1 MQAAAPGE
9 AVEPVSWLR
18 TVRRGSIATSAVL
31 GFAARGGEVACK
43 FLLQLEIARHLG
55 ADGSGTV
62 FLALSI
68 VSIAATV
75 ARAGL
80 DVSLTMHLA
89 RNTGLAYDGRQEA
102 DGGAWIGS
110 GVLLTAAGSL
120 ALALMLALA
129 APTAARL
136 LFHAP
141 VLAEP
146 LRLMMAGIPGM
157 ALLAVLV
164 GILNGAERPVLGQ
177 MFGGPL
183 WPLLALGFAFFART
197 AAAANA
203 ALAAAMLL
211 AALIGFLLLA
221 AQGQLAHCR
230 FSVAAATT
238 LLRTG
243 WSFFVIDGVQVTL
256 ISLPTLILGAFRTPA
271 EVGVFSLASRISLVL
286 TVVLIV
292 MAGIG
297 APKVAIA
304 HAHGDASRMQSVTGH
319 LLALA
324 LLAAAPAFM
333 LLLGVPGLLLSLFGP
348 GFAGG
353 GDVLRVLALG
363 QFAGIL
369 FCGGP
374 TALEMTGHGP
384 VLRRLNVLALIL
396 CVALCL
402 VLTPV
407 WGGTGTAW
415 ATSLTLFAY
424 YGAAAWKA
432 RRLLGVD
439 CTPLCLLPSRA
450 GR

>member
-1 MQAAAPGE
+1 MQPSPSGKAVAPAPWRQGVGAGPIAA
-9 AVEPVSWLR
+9 
-18 TVRRGSIATSAVL
+18 SALL
-31 GFAARGGEVACK
+31 GFVARGGEVGCK
-43 FLLQLEIARHLG
+43 FLLQFEIARHLG
-55 ADGSGTV
+55 ADGSGIV

-80 DVSLTMHLA
+80 DVSLTLHLA
-89 RNTGLAYDGRQEA
+89 RNTALASDGRQTNA
-102 DGGAWIGS
+102 AGAWIGS
-110 GVLLTAAGSL
+110 GLLITAAGSL
-120 ALALMLALA
+120 LLAGLLALS
-129 APTAARL
+129 APAAARL

-141 VLAEP
+141 VLARP

-177 MFGGPL
+177 MLGGPL
-183 WPLLALGFAFFART
+183 WPLLALGFAFFARS

-203 ALAAAMLL
+203 GLAGAMLL
-211 AALIGFLLLA
+211 AALIGLLLLA
-221 AQGQLAHCR
+221 AQGRLAHCR
-230 FSVAAATT
+230 FSVAAALP
-238 LLRTG
+238 LLRAG

-256 ISLPTLILGAFRTPA
+256 ISLPTLILGAFRAPA

-304 HAHGDASRMQSVTGH
+304 HARGDAPRVQSVTRH

-324 LLAAAPAFM
+324 LLAAAPAM
-333 LLLGVPGLLLSLFGP
+333 ILLLGVPGLLLSLFGP

-353 GDVLRVLALG
+353 GAVLRVLALG

-374 TALEMTGHGP
+374 TALEMTGHGS

-402 VLTPV
+402 MLTPV
-407 WGGTGTAW
+407 RGAAGTAW

-432 RRLLGVD
+432 GRLLGVD
-439 CTPLCLLPSRA
+439 CTPLCFLPMR
-450 GR
+450 GGQ

>member
-1 MQAAAPGE
+1 MQLFSSGK
-9 AVEPVSWLR
+9 AVEPVPWLAG
-18 TVRRGSIATSAVL
+18 VKGGSIATSAVL
-31 GFAARGGEVACK
+31 GFVARGGEVGCK
-43 FLLQLEIARHLG
+43 FLLQVEIARHLG

-68 VSIAATV
+68 VAIAATV

-89 RNTGLAYDGRQEA
+89 RNTALACDGRPA
-102 DGGAWIGS
+102 HDGGAWIGS
-110 GVLLTAAGSL
+110 GMLIAAVASLLLAGLL
-120 ALALMLALA
+120 ALS

-141 VLAEP
+141 ALAQP

-164 GILNGAERPVLGQ
+164 GILNGAECPVLGQ
-177 MFGGPL
+177 MLGGPL
-183 WPLLALGFAFFART
+183 WPLLALGFAFFAHS

-211 AALIGFLLLA
+211 SALIGFVLLA
-221 AQGQLAHCR
+221 AQGRLARCR
-230 FSVAAATT
+230 FAVAPAQA

-304 HAHGDASRMQSVTGH
+304 HARGDASRMQSVTRH

-324 LLAAAPAFM
+324 LLAAAPAM
-333 LLLGVPGLLLSLFGP
+333 ILLLGTPGLLLALFGP

-353 GDVLRVLALG
+353 GAVLRVLALG

-384 VLRRLNVLALIL
+384 ALRRLNLLALIL
-396 CVALCL
+396 LVALSV
-402 VLTPV
+402 VLTPL
-407 WGGTGTAW
+407 WGAAGTAW

-424 YGAAAWKA
+424 YGAAAWKT
-432 RRLLGVD
+432 RRLLRVD
-439 CTPLCLLPSRA
+439 CTPLCLLPIRA
-450 GR
+450 

>member
-1 MQAAAPGE
+1 VPWLHRVKGGRIAA
-9 AVEPVSWLR
+9 
-18 TVRRGSIATSAVL
+18 SALL
-31 GFAARGGEVACK
+31 GFVARGGEVGFK
-43 FLLQLEIARHLG
+43 FLLQFEIARHLG
-55 ADGSGTV
+55 ADGSGAV

-68 VSIAATV
+68 ISIAATV
-75 ARAGL
+75 GRAGL
-80 DVSLTMHLA
+80 DRSLTLHLA
-89 RNTGLAYDGRQEA
+89 RNTALAQDGRQA
-102 DGGAWIGS
+102 TDGGAWIGS
-110 GVLLTAAGSL
+110 GLLIVAAGSL
-120 ALALMLALA
+120 LLAGLLSLS
-129 APTAARL
+129 APAAARL
-136 LFHAP
+136 LFHVPA
-141 VLAEP
+141 LTQP

-164 GILNGAERPVLGQ
+164 GILNGLERPVLGQ
-177 MFGGPL
+177 MLGGPL
-183 WPLLALGFAFFART
+183 WPMLAIGFAFFAQT

-203 ALAAAMLL
+203 ALAVAMLL
-211 AALIGFLLLA
+211 AALFGFLLLA
-221 AQGQLAHCR
+221 AQGRLAHCR
-230 FSVAAATT
+230 FSVATAVP

-271 EVGVFSLASRISLVL
+271 EVGVFSLASRISVVL

-297 APKVAIA
+297 GSKVAMA
-304 HAHGDASRMQSVTGH
+304 HARGDAARVQSVTRN

-324 LLAAAPAFM
+324 LLAAAPAM
-333 LLLGVPGLLLSLFGP
+333 ILLLGIPGLLLSLFGP
-348 GFAGG
+348 SFSGG
-353 GDVLRVLALG
+353 GAVLRVLVLG

-396 CVALCL
+396 CIALCL
-402 VLTPV
+402 ILTPV
-407 WGGTGTAW
+407 WGADGTAW
-415 ATSLTLFAY
+415 ATSLTLFVY

-439 CTPLCLLPSRA
+439 CTPLCFLPTRP
-450 GR
+450 GQ